1 MSELTDNPKSVL
13 ESPQSAET
21 ATPFAEPGTKSY
33 QLLLG
38 ICALLF
44 PVAAIILNVEYFTT
58 DNPRLRGPAFLAV
71 FHVCALLLV
80 LCWLFRS
87 KLPAIRIPQVL
98 ILVFFVI
105 VVGTTL
111 NRGLEGIAPILLA
124 LLFILAIGAYGKRAL
139 IYCVPIGL
147 ALYTIALTG
156 HTLQLYPEVMM
167 LSPSLAGTLSILF
180 PTGAVICFTAKF
192 VFDVASESQR
202 LAAQDSL
209 IREQL
214 NIRNKELTEKLA
226 QIESLQQ
233 QIVQCTACSKIQSL
247 TGFGSWDSLQ
257 EFLQSGDSK
266 NISHGICKTC
276 LEVHLGSDDD
286 TRSEVQWDN

>member
-1 MSELTDNPKSVL
+1 MSDLTDNPKSVL

-33 QLLLG
+33 ELLLG

-44 PVAAIILNVEYFTT
+44 PVAGIVLSVEYFTT
-58 DNPRLRGPAFLAV
+58 DNARVRGPALLAV
-71 FHVCALLLV
+71 FNVCALLLV
-80 LCWLFRS
+80 LGWLFRS

-111 NRGLEGIAPILLA
+111 NRGLEGIFPILLA

-139 IYCVPIGL
+139 IFCVPLGL
-147 ALYTIALTG
+147 TLFTIAVTG
-156 HTLQLYPEVMM
+156 HALQLYPESSM
-167 LSPSLAGTLSILF
+167 LSPSLAGILSILF
-180 PTGAVICFTAKF
+180 PTGAVIFFTAKF
-192 VFDVASESQR
+192 VFDVASESRR
-202 LAAQDSL
+202 LAAEDGL

-214 NIRNKELTEKLA
+214 SIRNKELTEKLA
-226 QIESLQQ
+226 QVKSLQQ

-247 TGFGSWDSLQ
+247 TGFGAWNSLQ
-257 EFLQSGDSK
+257 EFLQSDDSK
-266 NISHGICKTC
+266 KISHGICKIC
-276 LEVHLGSDDD
+276 REVHLGSDYD
-286 TRSEVQWDN
+286 TRSKV

>member
-1 MSELTDNPKSVL
+1 MSDLTDNPKSVL

-33 QLLLG
+33 KLLLG
-38 ICALLF
+38 ICALLL
-44 PVAAIILNVEYFTT
+44 PVAGIILSVEYFTT
-58 DNPRLRGPAFLAV
+58 DNARVRGPELLAV
-71 FHVCALLLV
+71 FNVCALLLV
-80 LCWLFRS
+80 LGWLFRS
-87 KLPAIRIPQVL
+87 KLPAIRIPQIL
-98 ILVFFVI
+98 ILVFFVM

-111 NRGLEGIAPILLA
+111 NRGLEGISPILFV
-124 LLFILAIGAYGKRAL
+124 LLCILAIGAYGKRAL

-156 HTLQLYPEVMM
+156 HALQLYPEPMM

-180 PTGAVICFTAKF
+180 PTGVVICFTAKF

-202 LAAQDSL
+202 LAAEDSL

-214 NIRNKELTEKLA
+214 NIKNKELTEKLA

-233 QIVQCTACSKIQSL
+233 KIVQCTACLKIQSL

-257 EFLQSGDSK
+257 EFLQSDDSK

-276 LEVHLGSDDD
+276 REVHLGSDDD
-286 TRSEVQWDN
+286 TRS